1 LKDYINQYTDSKVR
15 ATILSVRNLEIRI
28 IFACV
33 GPVLGYLT
41 DTFSLQTALL
51 VAGIAYFVAAMLS
64 IWPMIAKAPPK
75 SSPKGRT

>member
-1 LKDYINQYTDSKVR
+1 
-15 ATILSVRNLEIRI
+15 
-28 IFACV
+28 
-33 GPVLGYLT
+33 LGYLT